1 MFFSKHK
8 TPESQPALFNANQ
21 ANLENELNAIRS
33 NTAFISFSPDG
44 DILDANRIFLEATGY
59 QYTEVV
65 GRHHR
70 MFCDATYIQSAA
82 YQQFWRDLAAG
93 KAQNGTFQRHRKDGT
108 VLYLQ
113 ANYFPVQDDHGK
125 VSKIFK
131 IACDV
136 TADQLALRDKNAVLE
151 ALDRSLAVIEF
162 SPDGQVLTANQNF
175 LDTIGY
181 RLDNVVHQ
189 HHKLFCFDDFYRKNP
204 DFWSKLSKGEVF
216 SGRFERKHA
225 RGHSIW
231 LEATYNP
238 IKDESGKVY
247 KIIKVASDIS
257 SRVNAAREAVEMAT
271 ATSEQTFQI
280 TSNAVQ
286 NLQDA
291 VATSVQIAKQ
301 VQQATINGNEL
312 SLQAKSISE
321 IVTTIRSIAEQ
332 TNLLALNA
340 AIEAARAGDS
350 GRGFAVVADE
360 VRKLAGR
367 TAEATAEIARVVHTN
382 AELIKTIDNQ
392 LNAVSSIAEQGQN
405 NIQDVATGLADVG
418 HGVANFV
425 AVVERLKP

>member
-1 MFFSKHK
+1 M
-8 TPESQPALFNANQ
+8 
-21 ANLENELNAIRS
+21 
-33 NTAFISFSPDG
+33 
-44 DILDANRIFLEATGY
+44 
-59 QYTEVV
+59 
-65 GRHHR
+65 
-70 MFCDATYIQSAA
+70 
-82 YQQFWRDLAAG
+82 
-93 KAQNGTFQRHRKDGT
+93 
-108 VLYLQ
+108 
-113 ANYFPVQDDHGK
+113 
-125 VSKIFK
+125 
-131 IACDV
+131 
-136 TADQLALRDKNAVLE
+136 
-151 ALDRSLAVIEF
+151 
-162 SPDGQVLTANQNF
+162 
-175 LDTIGY
+175 
-181 RLDNVVHQ
+181 
-189 HHKLFCFDDFYRKNP
+189 
-204 DFWSKLSKGEVF
+204 
-216 SGRFERKHA
+216 
-225 RGHSIW
+225 
-231 LEATYNP
+231 
-238 IKDESGKVY
+238 
-247 KIIKVASDIS
+247 AS
-257 SRVNAAREAVEMAT
+257 
-271 ATSEQTFQI
+271 ATSEQTSQI

-392 LNAVSSIAEQGQN
+392 LNAVSSIAEQGQH

-418 HGVANFV
+418 QGVANFV